1 MLRPETVQDA
11 RWSVSV
17 GSRAA
22 VGEGASQ
29 IYTLLTTGS
38 TDTGLELLM
47 STLLPPF
54 ALELYIR

>member
-1 MLRPETVQDA
+1 MQDVG
-11 RWSVSV
+11 WSVSV

-38 TDTGLELLM
+38 TDTGLKLLM
-47 STLLPPF
+47 STQLPPF